1 MCQTPARG
9 LSQKLIALAL
19 ANASAL
25 ALLAGIAWI
34 GHERT
39 QDLSASLADR
49 EMARIFASA
58 RLGRDLAEALCDLDR
73 STRDCRVQNVPLPSQ
88 RDADARLSELGRAAG
103 DSDLAQT
110 IDALASATQRLLAQ
124 CRLIA
129 AARTAIDSSE
139 RELLDELTRLEDVTS
154 RDLIDQTLAG
164 KKTDYLDQ
172 IMALVIGYRETVM
185 LIGKE
190 TARSTLNLDYDK
202 LIAMVDDLRLRL
214 QTMTAATPTMAT
226 IARHMRENAVRYRAQ
241 IIALQGA
248 EDALAALLQDQ
259 RRRREAVLERLRQHD
274 EATGRR
280 AEGFRAELAMVAG
293 QTARLIAGLGAAIA
307 LLSLMLTMWF
317 VRHNIQH
324 PLASILRQ
332 IGGIRGGGASGAPA
346 EHRDDEWG
354 VIQEALSDMAVDL
367 ARTNGLLQQV
377 VDTAPVRVFWKDRDC
392 RYLGCN
398 PAFALDAGKNAPAD
412 LVGDDDFA
420 MGWSEQADLY
430 RADDRQV
437 MESGQPRLNYEEPQ
451 TSPDGRTI
459 WLRTSKVP
467 LRNASGEV
475 VGVLGLYDDITAT
488 KHAEL
493 ALQQRD
499 RYQRALLDNF
509 PFAVWL
515 KDAESRFLAVNS
527 RFVDLFGA
535 RSADDLVGRN
545 DFDIASP
552 DLAESYRTDDRM
564 VLASGQSKHVEE
576 KIVDGSGI
584 HRWFETYKS
593 PVTLDGKLLGTVGF
607 TRDITERREIA
618 TELEHHRQ
626 HLEEL
631 VLKRTLELTEAK
643 VAAETANRAKS
654 TFLANMSH
662 ELRTPMNGVIGL
674 IEMARRRMAD
684 PVGCEQLGKAKAA
697 AHSLLGLLNDIL
709 DLSRIE
715 AERMVLDKQ
724 PLQLAAC
731 IAHVCGTLGHMAS
744 AKGLRLAVDL
754 PPELGC
760 APLQGDPLRLG
771 QILVNLVGN
780 AIKFTD
786 RGEVVIR
793 ARATGET
800 AESAHVRF
808 EVADTGIGI
817 DAKAQTRLFQSF
829 EQADNSMTRKYGG
842 TGLGLAICKRLV
854 ELMGGEIGV
863 DSTPGQGSIFWFAV
877 GLQKRRVN
885 AIAPAPSSACR
896 AAEQRLL
903 IDYAGTRVLLAED
916 EPISQEI
923 ARFLLEDVGF
933 LVDVADNGSEALDLA
948 RRKAYA
954 LIVMDMQMPV
964 LSGVEATRGIRANSL
979 NKTTPVLAMTANA
992 FDEDREECLAAGM
1005 NGHISKPVD
1014 PDRLYETL
1022 LVWLERRGD

>member
-1 MCQTPARG
+1 
-9 LSQKLIALAL
+9 
-19 ANASAL
+19 
-25 ALLAGIAWI
+25 
-34 GHERT
+34 
-39 QDLSASLADR
+39 
-49 EMARIFASA
+49 
-58 RLGRDLAEALCDLDR
+58 
-73 STRDCRVQNVPLPSQ
+73 
-88 RDADARLSELGRAAG
+88 
-103 DSDLAQT
+103 
-110 IDALASATQRLLAQ
+110 
-124 CRLIA
+124 
-129 AARTAIDSSE
+129 
-139 RELLDELTRLEDVTS
+139 
-154 RDLIDQTLAG
+154 
-164 KKTDYLDQ
+164 
-172 IMALVIGYRETVM
+172 
-185 LIGKE
+185 
-190 TARSTLNLDYDK
+190 
-202 LIAMVDDLRLRL
+202 
-214 QTMTAATPTMAT
+214 
-226 IARHMRENAVRYRAQ
+226 
-241 IIALQGA
+241 
-248 EDALAALLQDQ
+248 
-259 RRRREAVLERLRQHD
+259 
-274 EATGRR
+274 
-280 AEGFRAELAMVAG
+280 
-293 QTARLIAGLGAAIA
+293 
-307 LLSLMLTMWF
+307 MLTMRF

-324 PLASILRQ
+324 PLAGILRQ
-332 IGGIRGGGASGAPA
+332 IGGIRGSAASGAPA
-346 EHRDDEWG
+346 ERRNDEWG

-367 ARTNGLLQQV
+367 ARTNGLLKQV

-412 LVGDDDFA
+412 LVGEDDFS
-420 MGWSEQADLY
+420 MGWAEQADLY

-437 MESGQPRLNYEEPQ
+437 MDSGQPRLNYEEPQ

-467 LRNASGEV
+467 LRNPSGEV
-475 VGVLGLYDDITAT
+475 IGVLGLYEDITAT

-515 KDAESRFLAVNS
+515 KDVESRFLAVNS

-535 RSADDLVGRN
+535 RSTDDLVGRT

-576 KIVDGSGI
+576 EIVDGTGI
-584 HRWFETYKS
+584 RRWFETYKS
-593 PVTLDGKLLGTVGF
+593 PVTLDGRLLGTVGF
-607 TRDITERREIA
+607 TRDVTERREIA
-618 TELEHHRQ
+618 AELEHHRQ
-626 HLEEL
+626 HLEDL

-662 ELRTPMNGVIGL
+662 ELRTPMNGMIGL
-674 IEMARRRMAD
+674 IEMARRRMVD
-684 PVGCEQLGKAKAA
+684 PVGCEQLGKAKTA

-715 AERMVLDKQ
+715 ANRMVLDNQ
-724 PLQLAAC
+724 PLQLDDC
-731 IAHVCGTLGHMAS
+731 VAHLTGTLGHIAS
-744 AKGLRLAVDL
+744 GKGLRLAVDL
-754 PPELGC
+754 PPELAG

-771 QILVNLVGN
+771 QILMNLVGN

-786 RGEVVIR
+786 RGEVIMRVH
-793 ARATGET
+793 ATGET
-800 AESAHVRF
+800 AESIQVRF

-817 DAKAQTRLFQSF
+817 DAEAQTRLFQSF

-842 TGLGLAICKRLV
+842 SGLGLAICKRLV

-863 DSTPGQGSIFWFAV
+863 DSTPGQGSIFWFMV
-877 GLQKRRVN
+877 DLQKRN
-885 AIAPAPSSACR
+885 ANAVAPAPSSAGL

-903 IDYAGTRVLLAED
+903 IDYTGTRVLLAED

-923 ARFLLEDVGF
+923 SRFLLEDVGF
-933 LVDVADNGSEALDLA
+933 LVDVVDNGREALDLA
-948 RRKAYA
+948 RRRPYA
-954 LIVMDMQMPV
+954 LIVMDMQMPA
-964 LSGVEATRGIRANSL
+964 LSGVEATREIRADSL

-992 FDEDREECLAAGM
+992 FDEDREDCLAAGM